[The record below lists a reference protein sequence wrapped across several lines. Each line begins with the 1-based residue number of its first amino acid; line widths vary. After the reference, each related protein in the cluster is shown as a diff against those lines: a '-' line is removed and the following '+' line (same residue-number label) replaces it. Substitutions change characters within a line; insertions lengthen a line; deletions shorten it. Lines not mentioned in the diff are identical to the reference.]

1 MKKIITLSCLLA
13 LSIIPTQAN
22 ANCIVDIS
30 SDYWNKQ
37 IKTDSVEF
45 DCKALICGG
54 SGYKLRFG
62 DNSVEGETNLKTVDK
77 NKLPLSFDDLNGERT
92 TRSHLRQY
100 TINETYFGALRTL
113 GFQSEGVLETQVM
126 KNLNFLKA
134 SAQCG

>member
-1 MKKIITLSCLLA
+1 MKKIITFGCLAA
-13 LSIIPTQAN
+13 LSIIPTHAN

-37 IKTDSVEF
+37 VKADTVEF
-45 DCKALICGG
+45 ACKALICGG
-54 SGYKLRFG
+54 PGYKLSFG
-62 DNSVEGETNLKTVDK
+62 DNSIEGGSNPKEVDK

-100 TINETYFGALRTL
+100 SINETYFGALRTL

-134 SAQCG
+134 SARCS